1 MLNQI
6 LLEIAPKKVASGI
19 IDVGSDAQA
28 PPQNTLC
35 FSISPYLAPVENLL
49 DLGTTESS
57 SVGGVQLKK
66 KVLKRLPPPIMYT
79 IDPMPHKVKIE
90 SIQNDAKDQ
99 ALLGDPYDIKLKLS
113 ILEDVK
119 LSSLKAIF

>member
-1 MLNQI
+1 
-6 LLEIAPKKVASGI
+6 
-19 IDVGSDAQA
+19 
-28 PPQNTLC
+28 
-35 FSISPYLAPVENLL
+35 
-49 DLGTTESS
+49 
-57 SVGGVQLKK
+57 
-66 KVLKRLPPPIMYT
+66 MYT

-90 SIQNDAKDQ
+90 SIQSDAKDQ